1 MSHEDKPCPDCDG
14 TLKAVRLIDKAFN
27 THENVEYTV
36 PEAKRSFWSGQFP
49 IEGKVAAF
57 MCDSCGRMLF
67 YGQSKE

>member
-14 TLKAVRLIDKAFN
+14 TLKAVRLIDNDFGRQR
-27 THENVEYTV
+27 EVEYTV
-36 PEAKRSFWSGQFP
+36 PDAKKDFGSSRFP

-57 MCDSCGRMLF
+57 LCDSCGRMLF

>member
-14 TLKAVRLIDKAFN
+14 TLKAVRLIDN
-27 THENVEYTV
+27 DVGRQREVEYTV
-36 PEAKRSFWSGQFP
+36 PDAKKGFWSSQYP